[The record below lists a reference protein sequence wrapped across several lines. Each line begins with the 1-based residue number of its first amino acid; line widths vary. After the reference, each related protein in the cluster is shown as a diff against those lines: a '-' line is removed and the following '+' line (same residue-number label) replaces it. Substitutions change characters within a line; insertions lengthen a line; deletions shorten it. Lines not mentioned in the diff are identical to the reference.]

1 MHPLKHP
8 RNALIAGAA
17 FVVIALIYWAVP
29 YVGGWQLDYAGVTM
43 LALLGVSMALMAY
56 VLIAGSPND

>member
-8 RNALIAGAA
+8 RNAIFLGLIFIVIG
-17 FVVIALIYWAVP
+17 FVYWFIP
-29 YVGGWQLDYAGVTM
+29 YVAGIHIDYAGVTM
-43 LALLGVSMALMAY
+43 LGILGIAMALMFY

>member
-8 RNALIAGAA
+8 RNAIFLGLI
-17 FVVIALIYWAVP
+17 FVIIGFIYWVVP
-29 YVGGWQLDYAGVTM
+29 YVGHWQIDYAGVTM
-43 LALLGVSMALMAY
+43 LGILGIAMALMFY

>member
-8 RNALIAGAA
+8 RNAIFLGLI
-17 FVVIALIYWAVP
+17 FVVIGFIYWVVP
-29 YVGGWQLDYAGVTM
+29 YVGHWQIDYAGVTM
-43 LALLGVSMALMAY
+43 LGILGIAMALMFY

>member
-8 RNALIAGAA
+8 RNAIFLGLI
-17 FVVIALIYWAVP
+17 FVAIGFVYWVVP
-29 YVGGWQLDYAGVTM
+29 YVLQLPIDYAGVTM
-43 LALLGVSMALMAY
+43 LGVLGIAMALMFY

>member
-8 RNALIAGAA
+8 RNAIFLGLI
-17 FVVIALIYWAVP
+17 FVIIGFIYWVVP
-29 YVGGWQLDYAGVTM
+29 YVGQWQIDYAGVTM
-43 LALLGVSMALMAY
+43 LGVLGIAMALMFY

>member
-8 RNALIAGAA
+8 RNAIVVGLI
-17 FVVIALIYWAVP
+17 FTVIGFIYWVLP
-29 YVGGWQLDYAGVTM
+29 YVFNLHIDYAGVTM
-43 LALLGVSMALMAY
+43 LGVLGIAMALMAY